1 MKKRMTRAA
10 LGALCALLAL
20 SLAACAG
27 DAAARSGSSS
37 GAAAAFKPG
46 TYEGTGDGHNGQIK
60 VSVTFTSSAIR
71 EIKITSH
78 SESPGISDA
87 ALERVPAAI
96 QESQSLAVDT
106 VSGATDSSKGVLQA
120 VEAAARLAGGDVE
133 ALKSRAVKKA
143 RAGAAVV
150 KTADVVVIGG
160 GGAGMAAAASAAQ
173 NGAVVILLE
182 KTAAVGG
189 NTLAS
194 GCAWNAADPE
204 VQGKIP
210 AMRGQADT
218 LKGVLALDEKDFG
231 DYAETLRTLK
241 GQIRTYLAG
250 DTSIMFDS
258 VEWHMIQA
266 YLGGKRQDK
275 SGKWAAGDFKL
286 VKALCSLSLPTLKW
300 AESLGVVFNPKLSA
314 PVGAMWTRGH
324 NPMDKMHY
332 FDMPAKAVLA
342 AGGEILLET
351 KAEALIVEKGRVVG
365 VRAVRGDG
373 TPVTVRARKGVVM
386 ATGGFGAN
394 AAMVAQYNDYWPS
407 IPLDMK
413 TTCVSTVTGDGITM
427 GKAAGAALVG
437 MQFSQLMPTAHARTG
452 QLIDGILPPP
462 ENYVFVDQQG
472 RRFVNEYAERDV
484 LAFAALKQPGGLFYQ
499 ISDTTIALN
508 ANVNA
513 NQAYLDRATVKG
525 ILIRADTLEEL
536 ARKIGMDPAVLVDTI
551 DKYNSYV
558 DAGRDPEFGKNV
570 FKLKVK
576 DAPFY
581 AVPEK
586 PAIHHTMGG
595 LRINENA
602 QVLDVKGR
610 PIPGFYAAGE
620 VTGGIHAGN
629 RLGGNAIADIWVFGK
644 IAGASAA
651 SGK

>member
-1 MKKRMTRAA
+1 MRKGIRAVVP
-10 LGALCALLAL
+10 ALCVVLAI
-20 SLAACAG
+20 SLIACAG
-27 DAAARSGSSS
+27 GAEAAS
-37 GAAAAFKPG
+37 GAAYKAG
-46 TYEGTGDGHNGQIK
+46 TYEGTGSGHNGEIK
-60 VSVTFTSSAIR
+60 VKVTFTASSIKD
-71 EIKITSH
+71 IKIVSH

-96 QESQSLAVDT
+96 KENQSLAVDT
-106 VSGATDSSKGVLQA
+106 VSGATDSSEGILQA
-120 VEAAARLAGGDVE
+120 VEAAVRAAGGDVE
-133 ALKSRAVKKA
+133 ALKSKTVRKA
-143 RAGAAVV
+143 KAGAAIE

-160 GGAGMAAAASAAQ
+160 GGAGMAAAASASQ

-182 KTAAVGG
+182 KNAAVGG

-204 VQGKIP
+204 MQDKIP
-210 AMRGQADT
+210 TMSGQIET
-218 LKGVLALDEKDFG
+218 LKGVLAMDEKDFG

-241 GQIRTYLAG
+241 KQINDYIAG
-250 DTSIMFDS
+250 DTSMMFDS

-266 YLGGKRQDK
+266 YLGGKRKDR
-275 SGKWAAGDFKL
+275 SGVWMAGDFNL
-286 VKALCSLSLPTLKW
+286 VKTLCSRSLPTLKW
-300 AESLGVVFNPKLSA
+300 AESLGVVFSPKLSA

-324 NPMDKMHY
+324 NPLDKKSY
-332 FDMPAKAVLA
+332 FDMPSKAIAA

-351 KAEALIVEKGRVVG
+351 KAESLIVENGRVVG
-365 VRAVRGDG
+365 VKAVRGDG
-373 TPVTVRARKGVVM
+373 TPVTVRARKGVIM

-394 AAMVAQYNDYWPS
+394 AAMVAEYNNYWPS

-413 TTCVSTVTGDGITM
+413 TTCVSTVTGDGIVM
-427 GKAAGAALVG
+427 GKAIGANLVG
-437 MQFSQLMPTAHARTG
+437 MQFAQLMPTAHAKTA
-452 QLIDGILPPP
+452 QLIDGILAPP

-484 LAFAALKQPGGLFYQ
+484 LASAALKQPGGLFYH
-499 ISDTTIALN
+499 ISDTTIALH

-513 NQAYLDRATVKG
+513 NQAYLDKATANG
-525 ILIRADTLEEL
+525 IIIRGETLEEL
-536 ARKIGMDPAVLVDTI
+536 AGKLGMDSAVLVDTI
-551 DKYNSYV
+551 NKYNSYV
-558 DAGRDPEFGKNV
+558 DAGKDPEFGKNV

-576 DAPFY
+576 DPPFY

-595 LRINENA
+595 LQINTSA
-602 QVLDVKGR
+602 QVLDVKGK